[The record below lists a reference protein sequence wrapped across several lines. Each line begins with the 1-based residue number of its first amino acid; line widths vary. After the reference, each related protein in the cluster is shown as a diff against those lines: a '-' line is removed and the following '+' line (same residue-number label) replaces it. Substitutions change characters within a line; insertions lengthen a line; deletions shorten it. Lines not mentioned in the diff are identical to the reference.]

1 MPLALTAPL
10 VDGIGNV
17 VNGLVSGL
25 AIDPETTITCNPEYS
40 LGVYD
45 TVFAPRHI
53 YSGGPA
59 TPFGTFRLL
68 VLKSEEADQVHTE
81 TEFHD
86 IQTCGQSAFSDR
98 VAIDMNYDP
107 SRLSEAVRTRLCRTF
122 QSLEFLPCIPAWVE
136 AEVQSF
142 SPATTLGVT
151 VRTWT
156 ASHETNNRRPYSAE
170 GYKQAIRRELT
181 PEITHVVLS
190 VDNPVHTAE
199 YLEVLKTVPVTVV
212 LLERR
217 PGQNELQHAFVKALT
232 LSRCAVV
239 IGSRISTFTELVYWF
254 GSCTPRIVP
263 LF

>member
-1 MPLALTAPL
+1 MPLVLTKPR
-10 VDGIGNV
+10 VDGIGNI

-25 AIDPETTITCNPEYS
+25 AIDPDTRITCNPEYS

-53 YSGGPA
+53 YTGGPA

-86 IQTCGQSAFSDR
+86 IQTCGQPAFSDR

-107 SRLSEAVRTRLCRTF
+107 ARLSDAVRTRLCRTF
-122 QSLEFLPCIPAWVE
+122 QSLEFLPCIPAWVNDE
-136 AEVQSF
+136 LRSV
-142 SPATTLGVT
+142 SPSTTLGVT

-156 ASHETNNRRPYSAE
+156 APHESNIHRPYAAE
-170 GYKQAIRRELT
+170 VYKQAIQRELT
-181 PEITHVVLS
+181 PAVTHVVLS
-190 VDNPVHTAE
+190 VDNDAHLAE
-199 YLEVLKTVPVTVV
+199 YLEFLRAFPVAVHVLA
-212 LLERR
+212 RR
-217 PGQNELQHAFVKALT
+217 EGQNDLQHAFVKALT
-232 LSRCAVV
+232 LSKCATV
-239 IGSRISTFTELVYWF
+239 IGSRMSTFTELVYWF
-254 GSCTPRIVP
+254 GNCAPKMVP